1 MNASRARSIWNPAPG
16 LPGRATYHR
25 NVFELDQRTEFGARV
40 ATHLRDEIVV
50 WFTSVTP
57 GGAPVPNPVWFLWD
71 GAATV
76 TVYSMPG
83 DRVRNIE
90 AHPRVTLNFAGDGR
104 GGDIV
109 VVIGRAAVDPDAPP
123 ADANSAYLEKYAQDI
138 ARIGMTPESF
148 AQRYSEHVRV
158 ELLRVRGH

>member
-1 MNASRARSIWNPAPG
+1 
-16 LPGRATYHR
+16 
-25 NVFELDQRTEFGARV
+25 VFELDQRTEFGGRV
-40 ATHLRDEIVV
+40 ATHLRDETVV

-83 DRVRNIE
+83 ERLRNIE
-90 AHPRVTLNFAGDGR
+90 AHPRVTLNF
-104 GGDIV
+104 GGDAHGGDV
-109 VVIGRAAVDPDAPP
+109 VVLNGRAVVDPDAPP
-123 ADANSAYLEKYAQDI
+123 ADGNPAYLEKYSDDI
-138 ARIGMTPESF
+138 GRIGMTPESF
-148 AQRYSEHVRV
+148 AQRYSAPVRI